1 MLYYFYVLFLRLNF
15 ENFESRMLLILIELG
30 VYVIFIDRCSS
41 KVELGSGE
49 ELNVYFIVFN
59 D

>member
-30 VYVIFIDRCSS
+30 VYVIFIDRCSR